1 MKVTVQSPFT
11 ADVTLEQATSWL
23 TRNGWTFNGGAWV
36 KSLGRSECWIN
47 IPRNES
53 FSDSKR
59 RLSECVMDIAEYLE
73 RPPAD
78 ILREMSEV
86 VFIDYHASR
95 HNR

>member
-1 MKVTVQSPFT
+1 MKVTVQSPYT
-11 ADVTLEQATSWL
+11 AEVTIAQAEAWL
-23 TRNGWTFNGGAWV
+23 MRNGWTFNAGAWGKAV
-36 KSLGRSECWIN
+36 GRNECWIN

-59 RLSECVMDIAEYLE
+59 RMSECVMDIAEYLE

-86 VFIDYHASR
+86 V
-95 HNR
+95 